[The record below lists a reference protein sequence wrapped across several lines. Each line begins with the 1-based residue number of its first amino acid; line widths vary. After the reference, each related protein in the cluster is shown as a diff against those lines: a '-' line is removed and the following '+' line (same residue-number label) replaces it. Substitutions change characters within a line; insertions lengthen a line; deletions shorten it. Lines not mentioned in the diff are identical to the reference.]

1 MRERER
7 ERERARVF
15 SVIWRDK
22 IGQIERERERDSV
35 ECYMSLILFFDHF

>member
-7 ERERARVF
+7 ERERERVF

-22 IGQIERERERDSV
+22 IGQIERER
-35 ECYMSLILFFDHF
+35 